1 MRAARPPDLETL
13 SGLLEE
19 LFILERD
26 FAPDAARQISGLK
39 MLLKKTDAIV
49 LVAET
54 GGRVVGLCSVQTL
67 ISTAQGGAVGLLE
80 DMVVARGTRRRGIGR
95 ELLRAA
101 EKWAAERRLTRLQLL
116 AESDNEAALK
126 FYFKCGWQRTGLI
139 CQRKML

>member
-1 MRAARPPDLETL
+1 VRAARPPDLETL

-101 EKWAAERRLTRLQLL
+101 EKWAEERRLTRLQLL